1 MVDKFVEN
9 TQNTNKTQMLASNY
23 CTFRSLV
30 VCENFNPKTDP
41 LRSSSMQAL
50 FKCESTRLQL
60 ESSATF
66 LAIKCCQGTTI
77 GKVIKLAQNSIKSWV
92 HIICVHSHRGKAVDM
107 YYFLPSWKV
116 TIFHHRPFFKS
127 SCVLLLSRY
136 ILMISTSYILD
147 FAWSTRTIKTMS
159 LIKKNFALTCFFFP
173 LDKRPFFISSCGY
186 GASQWGTT
194 LVKSNILQVFMKFFD
209 VRWLR

>member
-23 CTFRSLV
+23 CKFLSLV

-41 LRSSSMQAL
+41 LHSSSMQAL

-60 ESSATF
+60 ESSAIF
-66 LAIKCCQGTTI
+66 LAIKRCQGTTI

-92 HIICVHSHRGKAVDM
+92 HIICVHSQRGKAVDM

-147 FAWSTRTIKTMS
+147 FAWSTRTIKTLS
-159 LIKKNFALTCFFFP
+159 LIKKNFALTCFSSH
-173 LDKRPFFISSCGY
+173 LISDHFSSAVVGMVQAN
-186 GASQWGTT
+186 GG
-194 LVKSNILQVFMKFFD
+194 
-209 VRWLR
+209 